1 MTKAQIVT
9 KLKAEY
15 PTLKVGD
22 DERGYTE
29 LSKAEYESIISEWA
43 DNELASELAAAK
55 AESDKAALLNKLG
68 ITADEA
74 ALLLS

>member
-29 LSKAEYESIISEWA
+29 LSKAEYESIISQWA
-43 DNELASELAAAK
+43 DNELTSEAAAAK
-55 AESDKAALLNKLG
+55 AESDKAAILAKLG
-68 ITADEA
+68 ITAEEA
-74 ALLLS
+74 VLLLS

>member
-1 MTKAQIVT
+1 MTKEQIVAR
-9 KLKAEY
+9 LKAEY

-22 DERGYTE
+22 DERGYIE
-29 LSKAEYESIISEWA
+29 LSKAEYESTISKWA

-55 AESDKAALLNKLG
+55 AESDKAALLSKLG
-68 ITADEA
+68 ITSEEA

>member
-9 KLKAEY
+9 KLKTEN

-29 LSKAEYESIISEWA
+29 LSKAEYESTISEWA
-43 DNELASELAAAK
+43 DNELAS
-55 AESDKAALLNKLG
+55 
-68 ITADEA
+68 
-74 ALLLS
+74 

>member
-1 MTKAQIVT
+1 MTKAQIVAR
-9 KLKAEY
+9 LKAEY

-29 LSKAEYESIISEWA
+29 LSKAEYELTISEWA

-55 AESDKAALLNKLG
+55 AESDKAALLIKLG
-68 ITADEA
+68 ITSEEA